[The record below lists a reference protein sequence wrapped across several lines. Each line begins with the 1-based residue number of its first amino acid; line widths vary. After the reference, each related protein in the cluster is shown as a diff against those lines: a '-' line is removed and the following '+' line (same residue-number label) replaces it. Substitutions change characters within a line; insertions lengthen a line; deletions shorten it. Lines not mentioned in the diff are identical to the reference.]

1 MGRFRLM
8 TLGFF
13 LILIGA
19 QLYCV
24 RSYLVTSKAAKFIK
38 QRIIEVDDSATNG
51 AAPQYSN
58 SGYSNQYYGAA
69 QAATTPAHEVT
80 PPSWLKWA
88 ALFAGSV
95 ICLQG
100 AAAPRQ

>member
-1 MGRFRLM
+1 MA
-8 TLGFF
+8 LGFF
-13 LILIGA
+13 LVLIGT

-24 RSYLVTSKAAKFIK
+24 RSYFFTSQAAKFIQ
-38 QRIIEVDDSATNG
+38 QRIIEVDDSRANDATSQFYNT
-51 AAPQYSN
+51 
-58 SGYSNQYYGAA
+58 GYSNQYYGAT
-69 QAATTPAHEVT
+69 QAAPSPAHEVT

-95 ICLQG
+95 IFLQG